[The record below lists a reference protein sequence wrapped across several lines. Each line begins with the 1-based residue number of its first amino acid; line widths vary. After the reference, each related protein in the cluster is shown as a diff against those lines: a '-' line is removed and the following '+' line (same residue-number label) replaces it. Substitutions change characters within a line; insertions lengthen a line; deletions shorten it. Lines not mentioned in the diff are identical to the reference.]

1 MPNIPQKDVFN
12 DTADDAAA
20 NELRELL
27 EEAVSHA
34 VERRASLPR
43 KEQALLEILS
53 SDTSPTSPVASKI
66 SNKAAPAQ
74 QASKRSIAHGPL
86 AALLRTNHPH
96 LTDEQV
102 EELIDV
108 S

>member
-1 MPNIPQKDVFN
+1 MPNTPHKDVFN

-20 NELRELL
+20 NELRELV

-34 VERRASLPR
+34 VERRASLTH
-43 KEQALLEILS
+43 KEEVLLDVLI
-53 SDTSPTSPVASKI
+53 SDTSPTSPTASKTSSGVASG
-66 SNKAAPAQ
+66 Q
-74 QASKRSIAHGPL
+74 QASKMLTRHGPL
-86 AALLRTNHPH
+86 VARMRHKFPH

-108 S
+108 T